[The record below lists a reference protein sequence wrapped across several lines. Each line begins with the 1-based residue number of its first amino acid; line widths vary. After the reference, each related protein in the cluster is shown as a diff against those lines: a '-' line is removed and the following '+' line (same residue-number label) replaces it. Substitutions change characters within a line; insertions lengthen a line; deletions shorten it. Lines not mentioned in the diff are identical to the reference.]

1 MHCITD
7 LLTHLNDYL
16 QIALFSDYCPNGLQV
31 EGKPQCVKVAT
42 AVSASEN
49 VINLAIDQKADL
61 LIVHHG
67 LFWNKDPYVITGP
80 KRRKLKLLLE
90 SGLNLA
96 AYHLPLDAHQEIGNN
111 WKAARDLGWADLS
124 SFWGIGVQGKVPK
137 LSQADFQASLEKYYG
152 QKASVVFGGKKAIET
167 CALVSGGAY
176 RQLEDAAKAGLDA
189 FVTGNFDE
197 PAWHMAHE
205 EGINFYALGH
215 AATEKV
221 GPKALAQ
228 YLKESYGVEAF
239 FIDEPN
245 PF

>member
-7 LLTHLNDYL
+7 LLTHLNDYF

-31 EGKPQCVKVAT
+31 EGKPQVVRVAT

-49 VINLAIDQKADL
+49 VINQAIDQKADL

-96 AYHLPLDAHQEIGNN
+96 AYHLPLDAHQGIGNN

-124 SFWGIGVQGKVPK
+124 AFWGIGVQGKVPN

-152 QKASVVFGGKKAIET
+152 QKASVVFGGKKTIET
-167 CALVSGGAY
+167 CALISGGAY
-176 RQLEDAAKAGLDA
+176 RQLEDAAKAGVDA

-228 YLKESYGVEAF
+228 YLKESYGVDAF